1 MKKES
6 GHGAEPLVG
15 MAELVC
21 DPVLVG
27 VAMSVHQVQIGD
39 TIVWAGHEWVVW
51 SVACEVWADAETAN
65 VKCVDPLK
73 ALHWR
78 QKNAADVAQTELLT
92 NGTLQT
98 MINQAID

>member
-1 MKKES
+1 
-6 GHGAEPLVG
+6 

-51 SVACEVWADAETAN
+51 SVACEVWADAQTAN
-65 VKCVDPLK
+65 LKCVDPLK

-78 QKNAADVAQTELLT
+78 QKNEADVAQTELLT
-92 NGTLQT
+92 NGKLQT
-98 MINQAID
+98 MIDQVID